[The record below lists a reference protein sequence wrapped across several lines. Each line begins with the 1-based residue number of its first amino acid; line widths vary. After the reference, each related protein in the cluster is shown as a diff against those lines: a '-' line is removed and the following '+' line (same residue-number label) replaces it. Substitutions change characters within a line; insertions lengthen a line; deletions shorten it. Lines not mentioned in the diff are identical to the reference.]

1 MIWSIVCSETGLCC
15 AIQGKFDGPEWLC
28 KLSTVRLHLLI
39 FNYTCILTIPGNTI
53 SMTRNSGLPF
63 GGSLSILYLGVEAF
77 EFELTSDSSI
87 LHFGELA
94 PKNK

>member
-1 MIWSIVCSETGLCC
+1 
-15 AIQGKFDGPEWLC
+15 
-28 KLSTVRLHLLI
+28 
-39 FNYTCILTIPGNTI
+39 
-53 SMTRNSGLPF
+53 MTRNSGLPC

-94 PKNK
+94 PKKQINKQKNNNNSK